1 MPASATPSRASGQRI
16 VGHIERLVS
25 TLQLSTVGR
34 VRWDS
39 GAVVSPTIRYQREGP
54 GLEFDRVTFF
64 TDAVFAIAM
73 TLLVVEVGVPEAL
86 DGTDTDPGA
95 LLAELRDK
103 VPLIAAFFLGC
114 FVIGSY
120 WAAHHRF
127 VARLAVVDLRFVFL
141 TVVYLSFIALLP
153 FPTGSWASSRRP
165 DLHRRVR
172 RQHGRGQH
180 DGGSAPSHAWR
191 NKLLSQDMPRDA
203 FRWMLTMSL
212 SPVALFILSLPVAF
226 IATWLAVLVWALSI
240 PVQGFLNRR
249 RPASAD
255 LFLYGQRADS
265 AA

>member
-1 MPASATPSRASGQRI
+1 M
-16 VGHIERLVS
+16 S
-25 TLQLSTVGR
+25 TLQLSRVGG

-86 DGTDTDPGA
+86 DGADTDPGA

-153 FPTGSWASSRRP
+153 FPTGLVGKYPAEP
-165 DLHRRVR
+165 DFHRRVR

-180 DGGSAPSHAWR
+180 DGGGAP
-191 NKLLSQDMPRDA
+191 LSRLAEQAAQPGNAAGRLPVDA
-203 FRWMLTMSL
+203 HD
-212 SPVALFILSLPVAF
+212 VALSGGAVRPLPTGRLHRYLAGGARVGAVDPGAGVPQPAPTGIRGCLPVRA
-226 IATWLAVLVWALSI
+226 
-240 PVQGFLNRR
+240 G
-249 RPASAD
+249 
-255 LFLYGQRADS
+255 ADS